1 MPYIDVADL
10 QELPLALLGRFPEKM
25 TKDIINKIGAN
36 EDLFKV
42 GNIVGHWRFEV
53 SSGQYGDTSSL

>member
-1 MPYIDVADL
+1 MGRVDAALESMLPYIDVADL

-42 GNIVGHWRFEV
+42 RAILDNVV
-53 SSGQYGDTSSL
+53 